1 MKKLFSLLTLP
12 LVTAGLVAC
21 SSDEGTEE
29 THRFEV
35 VESSGS
41 QSSVQSSDN
50 AEESESTDREPEF
63 GSQPSGLKE
72 RDAEDFRATGFRY
85 ETTVAWGVR
94 SPDGR
99 VSCSLHEGSKGPW
112 CSVGFENPP
121 ILPDPENPQ
130 WEANMVSFKDGA
142 GFFPNGVVDP
152 GDQVPSQQLGE
163 GEKVEIDGVIFEAPN
178 ADEFTVRVQDHHF
191 TVKDGGQFS
200 ADTYPLKPDSN
211 GYAPVGTICG
221 EVDTIFG
228 REKVFVQ
235 TDGTNCT
242 TAMDIVN
249 KYFNYE
255 WDIKERNSRGIL
267 ELDGWKCSYRE
278 PEYIDMPDPDARR
291 LRCGDLSGNGRVIL
305 LDAEHPDVPKYTYS
319 Y

>member
-1 MKKLFSLLTLP
+1 MKKFFSLLTLP
-12 LVTAGLVAC
+12 MVAAGLVAC
-21 SSDEGTEE
+21 SFDEGIEDTP
-29 THRFEV
+29 RFEV
-35 VESSGS
+35 VDTSGSESGSEESGAAVASDSTDNEPEFDS
-41 QSSVQSSDN
+41 QSS
-50 AEESESTDREPEF
+50 R
-63 GSQPSGLKE
+63 LKE

-99 VSCSLHEGSKGPW
+99 VSCSLTEGSQGPW
-112 CSVGFENPP
+112 CFVGFENPP

-130 WEANMVSFKDGA
+130 WEANMVSYKEGA
-142 GFFPNGVVDP
+142 GFFPKGVVDA
-152 GDQVPSQQLGE
+152 GDQVPSQQLEE
-163 GEKVEIDGVIFEAPN
+163 GEKVDIDGVVFEAPN

-221 EVDTIFG
+221 EVDTNFG

-255 WDIKERNSRGIL
+255 WDIKEQNSRGIL

-291 LRCGDLSGNGRVIL
+291 LHCGDLSGNGRVIL
-305 LDAEHPDVPKYTYS
+305 LDAEHPDVPKYTYN

>member
-1 MKKLFSLLTLP
+1 MKKLLSLLTLP

-21 SSDEGTEE
+21 SSDEVTEE

-41 QSSVQSSDN
+41 QSSAQSSES

-63 GSQPSGLKE
+63 GSQSSGLKE

-99 VSCSLHEGSKGPW
+99 VSCSLTEGSKGPW

-142 GFFPNGVVDP
+142 GFFPNGVVDA

-163 GEKVEIDGVIFEAPN
+163 GEKVEIDGVVFEAPS
-178 ADEFTVRVQDHHF
+178 ADEFTVQAQGHQF

-200 ADTYPLKPDSN
+200 ADTYPFKPDSN
-211 GYAPVGTICG
+211 GYAPVGTVCG
-221 EVDTIFG
+221 EADTNFG
-228 REKVFVQ
+228 RQKVFVQ

-242 TAMDIVN
+242 TAMDIVD
-249 KYFNYE
+249 KYVNYE
-255 WDIKERNSRGIL
+255 WKAEEVNTRGFL
-267 ELDGWKCSYRE
+267 KLDGWECAHKE
-278 PEYIDMPDPDARR
+278 PEFVETPNPYARR
-291 LRCGDLSGNGRVIL
+291 IHCEDLSGTGRVIL
-305 LDAEHPDVPKYTYS
+305 LDAANPKDPKYS
-319 Y
+319 EN

>member
-1 MKKLFSLLTLP
+1 MKKLLSLLTLP

-21 SSDEGTEE
+21 SSDEGTQE

-41 QSSVQSSDN
+41 QSSAQSSDS
-50 AEESESTDREPEF
+50 AEESDSTDREPGF

-130 WEANMVSFKDGA
+130 WEANMVSYIEGA
-142 GFFPNGVVDP
+142 GFFPKGVVDA
-152 GDQVPSQQLGE
+152 GDQVPSQQLEE
-163 GEKVEIDGVIFEAPN
+163 GEKVDINGVIFEAPS
-178 ADEFTVRVQDHHF
+178 ADEFTVQVQDHHF

-200 ADTYPLKPDSN
+200 ADTYPLKPDTN
-211 GYAPVGTICG
+211 GYAPVGTVCG
-221 EVDTIFG
+221 ETDTNFG
-228 REKVFVQ
+228 RQKVFVQ

-242 TAMDIVN
+242 TAMEIVD
-249 KYFNYE
+249 KYVNYE
-255 WDIKERNSRGIL
+255 WDIKEVNTRGIL
-267 ELDGWKCSYRE
+267 ELDGWKCSHRE
-278 PEYIDMPDPDARR
+278 PEFVETPNPYARR
-291 LRCGDLSGNGRVIL
+291 IHCEDLSGIGRVIL
-305 LDAEHPDVPKYTYS
+305 LDAAHPEDPKHS
-319 Y
+319 EN